1 MSKNEIESETDII
14 NPLDKWDG
22 SAIKNR
28 LDDAV
33 IYFFMQINNYKE
45 NLILVSIRLALSMA
59 AVSVAVAALIWDYL
73 NPFPN
78 SRSVLMICVCFYFI
92 LMGILTLYTTFVE
105 KGIFLKAK
113 NGNKVSLLLYEFV

>member
-113 NGNKVSLLLYEFV
+113 NGNKFHHT